1 MTCVQLL
8 GAFRGAW
15 VGIPRPWPWGRIC
28 CCSWS
33 RALLLLSELMESCC
47 LLQLPQQLLPR
58 LQGGTGEDKRPKKS
72 R

>member
-1 MTCVQLL
+1 MAMGKDLLLQLE
-8 GAFRGAW
+8 
-15 VGIPRPWPWGRIC
+15 
-28 CCSWS
+28 
-33 RALLLLSELMESCC
+33 LLLLSELMESCC